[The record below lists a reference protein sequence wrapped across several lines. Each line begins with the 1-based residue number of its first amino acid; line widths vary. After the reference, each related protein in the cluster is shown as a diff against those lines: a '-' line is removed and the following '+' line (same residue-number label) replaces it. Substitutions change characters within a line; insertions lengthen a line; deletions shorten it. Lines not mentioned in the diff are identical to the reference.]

1 MLRQM
6 IRSFL
11 LLMVLTG
18 ITGLAYPLAV
28 TGIAQ
33 ALFPYQASGSLLQRD
48 GNTVGSELIGQN
60 FANPGY
66 FHSRPSAAGKDGYD
80 ASSSSGSNLGPTN
93 KKLVE
98 TTADM
103 IIKVRE
109 ENGLDKTELVS
120 SDLVLASGS
129 GLDPHISPAAAFL
142 QAERIAQERGLSVE
156 KVKQLVDSC
165 VEDRQFG
172 IFGEQRVNVLKL
184 NLALDVLK

>member
-11 LLMVLTG
+11 MVMVLTG

-33 ALFPYQASGSLLQRD
+33 ALFPYQASGSLIQRD